1 MYPPRYG
8 RWINGTGRS
17 SPAGR
22 ATRVPP
28 EQRRAAYAHQPIPRV
43 AGPEEIARL
52 VLFLASDDSSYCTG
66 SAYLI
71 VGGAL
76 ATLRVPTQDTR

>member
-1 MYPPRYG
+1 MPQ
-8 RWINGTGRS
+8 
-17 SPAGR
+17 
-22 ATRVPP
+22 

-43 AGPEEIARL
+43 ADPEEIARL

-66 SAYLI
+66 SAFLI

-76 ATLRVPTQDTR
+76 ATLRAQTQYTR